1 MFCFFFSSHLLAS
14 PFFSLSLLVVTQ
26 ILGHTAGSSP
36 PSPVRSAPSWLDDN
50 EKASWISPFLPS
62 STPVELRL
70 PTPGALSSVFFFIF
84 FVAFG
89 QIYSKSDH
97 GGVRTPGPP
106 PAAFEG

>member
-36 PSPVRSAPSWLDDN
+36 PSPVRSAPSLVDYN
-50 EKASWISPFLPS
+50 EKASWISPFVPS

-70 PTPGALSSVFFFIF
+70 PTRSMGALS
-84 FVAFG
+84 A
-89 QIYSKSDH
+89 
-97 GGVRTPGPP
+97 VRTL
-106 PAAFEG
+106 FLFFREIN